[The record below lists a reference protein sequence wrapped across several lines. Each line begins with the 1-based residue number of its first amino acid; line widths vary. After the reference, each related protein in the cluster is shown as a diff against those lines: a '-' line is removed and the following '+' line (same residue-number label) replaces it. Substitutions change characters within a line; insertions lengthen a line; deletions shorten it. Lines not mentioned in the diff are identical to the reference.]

1 MTNATWT
8 KLKKENTWGLRIE
21 GSVTE
26 GEVVLVSRSNGS
38 KSRET
43 VGKIV
48 WTGNGITLAT
58 LGPKPA
64 KAPKAPKAE
73 KKAPLVLDWS
83 QAEREDAQA
92 EIQAERAAE
101 DTALRNADEYF
112 EEDYSSSSDDLPY

>member
-21 GSVTE
+21 GSVAE

-48 WTGNGITLAT
+48 WAGNGVTLAT

-64 KAPKAPKAE
+64 KAPKAE
-73 KKAPLVLDWS
+73 KKVAPLTLDWS
-83 QAEREDAQA
+83 QAEHEDAHA
-92 EIQAERAAE
+92 ECMAERAAE
-101 DTALRNADEYF
+101 DDALRNAEEYDG
-112 EEDYSSSSDDLPY
+112 EYSSSNDDLPY